1 MGKPLDFSF
10 YNPDQLEAQDFLAGF
25 VARQELANKILARL
39 GEIKSR
45 GLAQHRL
52 IVGQRGMGKTSLLR
66 RIGLGVRD
74 QPELASV
81 LLPLSFREEQ
91 YNVHNLH
98 VFWCNCLDALGD
110 WFEAMG
116 RRDQAGLLDRDVA
129 ALNAEED
136 DEEGSRALALFRG
149 WMKREQRR
157 PLLLLDNLD
166 IIFAGL
172 KSKHWS
178 LRRVLQEAGGIVVI
192 GASAAAL
199 EAATNREEAFY
210 DFFQVDVLAK
220 LEHHEILLCLRHM
233 ALQREEAG
241 RRVLQ
246 ILDRDPARIHVLY
259 DLTGGNPRTLAML
272 YMVLETSGDEGVM
285 RDLEHLLDQ
294 ATPLYKARV
303 EELAPQTRVVF
314 DALALA
320 WDPKTAADLANLA
333 CLEVGVASAQ
343 LDRLFKEGVVEKTSL
358 SSTSR
363 IAFQV
368 AERFFNIWYLMRHSP
383 RRLRLRLRWLTEL
396 LRRIYSPR
404 ELRERATGLLGG
416 AGDERFSSDAYC
428 LALSDAVEDREL
440 RVALRDSV
448 YRHSLLAS
456 EGDIQ
461 LERDLS
467 LLTFASDPVNN
478 SATVAC
484 DTAAETYRKAIECN
498 PSDAGLWNGLGK
510 LLLDMPESCVE
521 AEAALHKAIELDA
534 KNAQPWTHLGR
545 LLGDLKRYVEAD
557 AAFRKAIELDPKDV
571 QPWIN
576 LGRLLAGSLERYAE
590 AEDAF
595 RKAIELDSKYVRS
608 WTHLGWLLAG
618 SLERYAEAEDAFR
631 KAIEL
636 DPKDAWTWSALGS
649 LLAGPLECYAEAEAT
664 LRKAIELD
672 PKDALPWTNLG
683 DLLAGPLERYVEA
696 EAAYRKAIE
705 VDPRASW
712 PWNSLGRLLAGP
724 LERYVEAEAAY
735 RKAIEVDPR
744 ASWPW
749 DSLGRLLAGPL
760 ERFAEAEAAYRKAIE
775 IDLKYARPWTNLGDL
790 LAGPLE
796 RYVEAE
802 AAYRKAIEVDP
813 KAAWPWNSLG
823 RLLAGPLERYAEAEA
838 AYRKAIEIDLKYARP
853 WTNLGDLLAG
863 PLERYVEAEAAYR
876 KAIEVA
882 PKAAWPWNILGNLLA
897 GPLERPAEAED
908 AYRRAMELD
917 PKNSW
922 PWNNLG
928 VLLAG
933 PLERPAEAEDAY
945 RRAMELDPKN
955 AWPWNNL
962 GNLLAGLLERHV
974 EAEDAY
980 RRAIELNP
988 KDAWPWAN
996 LGLLLAGPLERH
1008 VEAEAAYRKAIELD
1022 PKDAPTWSN
1031 LADLLADSLEH
1042 HAEAE
1047 AAYRKA
1053 IELDPKDAWPL
1064 SNLGDLLAGPL
1075 KSHAEAESAYR
1086 KAIELD
1092 PNDAGHWIG
1101 LGNLL
1106 ADHLFRLDE
1115 AEKAYDT
1122 AMRIDPQYPPAP
1134 VNLAYL
1140 LLRGGRIDAE
1150 TAYQAAIAVIPPHG
1164 AGLLRAFHALAA
1176 DNFGTAAAELGS
1188 VLEEGHPELF
1198 TVFRVGLL
1206 RVLQF
1211 AADRGNGDRLLAWFK
1226 SSGFSDRYWPL
1237 QVAFEA
1243 YLHGEH
1249 RLMDVNPEVRSG
1261 ARRLL
1266 AEITRRPSELPQPKS
1281 REKRPWKRRAPQSK
1295 SVTAS

>member
-712 PWNSLGRLLAGP
+712 PW
-724 LERYVEAEAAY
+724 
-735 RKAIEVDPR
+735 
-744 ASWPW
+744 

-760 ERFAEAEAAYRKAIE
+760 ERF
-775 IDLKYARPWTNLGDL
+775 
-790 LAGPLE
+790 
-796 RYVEAE
+796 
-802 AAYRKAIEVDP
+802 
-813 KAAWPWNSLG
+813 
-823 RLLAGPLERYAEAEA
+823 AEAEA